1 MSAMPDLEWGYLD
14 KRDCVLRYLAGPHL
28 YGIDDPLPEMREE
41 IAVVIEP
48 PEFVIG
54 RYEFRPRTFDSN
66 GLRLTELSL
75 RQFIR
80 RVLDGNLTTMLPLLA
95 PDAAVVYRSEV
106 GRGLFTDRT
115 ELLGSNLPRSLVAYL
130 RARRNQLAEGGISP
144 GAYDTELAS
153 LLLRI
158 GHQGI
163 EALNEQRVTLP
174 VAEPLLGRLRQVRA
188 GEAHVDDILHE
199 ADELIGQL
207 EVAPRHMRDPPVD
220 VEYEQWL
227 IHVYREHWD
236 QTWKPV
242 VLE

>member
-1 MSAMPDLEWGYLD
+1 MAMTELDWGYLD
-14 KRDCVLRYLAGPHL
+14 RRHCVLRYMTGPHL
-28 YGIDDPLPEMREE
+28 YGIDDPLPAVREE
-41 IAVVIEP
+41 IAVVIES

-54 RYEFRPRTFDSN
+54 RFEFRPRTYEAD

-75 RQFIR
+75 REFIR

-95 PDAAVVYRSEV
+95 PDATVVYRSEV

-115 ELLGSNLPRSLVAYL
+115 ELLGSNLPRSLVANL
-130 RARRNQLAEGGISP
+130 RARRNQLAESGSSP
-144 GAYDTELAS
+144 DAYDTELAS

-188 GEAHVDDILHE
+188 GQASVADILRE
-199 ADELIGQL
+199 VDELIGQL
-207 EVAPRHMRDPPVD
+207 EVAPRYMRNPPVD

-227 IHVYREHWD
+227 ISIYREHWN
-236 QTWKPV
+236 QTWRPIF
-242 VLE
+242 LE